1 MVKTPKGSI
10 VGYSA
15 GPVPTN
21 PADIPRYLDE
31 ELGRIAGVFAALLA
45 PALSLRLAPASAAP
59 ETPVMGMV
67 IYTEGTSW
75 NPGSGEGYYYYNRD
89 GVWSPL
95 G

>member
-31 ELGRIAGVFAALLA
+31 ELNRIAGLFSALLA
-45 PALSLRLAPASAAP
+45 PAASLRLAPMSAP
-59 ETPVMGMV
+59 PTNPQPPMIV
-67 IYTEGTSW
+67 YTDGTSW
-75 NPGSGEGYYYYNRD
+75 NPGSGEGYYYFNNN
-89 GVWSPL
+89 GVWTPL

>member
-31 ELGRIAGVFAALLA
+31 ELNRIAGLFSALLA
-45 PALSLRLAPASAAP
+45 PAASLRLAPMAAP
-59 ETPVMGMV
+59 PDDPGPGMIV
-67 IYTEGTSW
+67 YTNGADW
-75 NPGSGEGYYYYNRD
+75 NPGSGEGYYYFNSN
-89 GVWSPL
+89 GVWTPL